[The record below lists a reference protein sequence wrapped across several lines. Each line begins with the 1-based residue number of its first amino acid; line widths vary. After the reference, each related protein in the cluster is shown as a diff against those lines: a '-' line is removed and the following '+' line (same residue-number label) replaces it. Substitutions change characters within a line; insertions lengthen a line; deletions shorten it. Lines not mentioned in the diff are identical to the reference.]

1 MLLTISGEST
11 HTHRRVL
18 DLFAR
23 ELLHENMCDSKS
35 LSGYT
40 NVLASNT
47 RNISEALLRT
57 PPSTLLYFPY
67 SYILPLSASSIR
79 CLQTACHRR
88 VNMRISQSSR
98 QTRDDDDDE
107 SRGQL
112 AGSAHRSRQ
121 ERARLMAM
129 TPHDVNCATK
139 GILHTNNINPNSD
152 RDRNITIRL

>member
-47 RNISEALLRT
+47 RNISEVPR
-57 PPSTLLYFPY
+57 STLLYAPY

-107 SRGQL
+107 SRGHNL
-112 AGSAHRSRQ
+112 RALMSSRQ
-121 ERARLMAM
+121 AGESQADGDDA
-129 TPHDVNCATK
+129 
-139 GILHTNNINPNSD
+139 S
-152 RDRNITIRL
+152 